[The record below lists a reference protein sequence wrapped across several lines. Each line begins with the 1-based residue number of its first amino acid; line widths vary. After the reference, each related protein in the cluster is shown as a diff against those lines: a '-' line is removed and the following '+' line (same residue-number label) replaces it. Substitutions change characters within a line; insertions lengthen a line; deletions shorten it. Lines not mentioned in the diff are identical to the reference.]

1 MTIPKASMSI
11 YCFKYSKNPT
21 IKYQKNEM
29 IKIKN
34 DILPRMELNRVP
46 SVDFGVSVDSPDYF
60 QR

>member
-1 MTIPKASMSI
+1 
-11 YCFKYSKNPT
+11 
-21 IKYQKNEM
+21 M